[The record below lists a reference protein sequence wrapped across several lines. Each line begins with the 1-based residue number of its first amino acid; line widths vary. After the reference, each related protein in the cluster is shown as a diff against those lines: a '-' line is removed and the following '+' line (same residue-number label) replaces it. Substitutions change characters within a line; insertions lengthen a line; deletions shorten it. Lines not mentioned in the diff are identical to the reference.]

1 MTLGGWCLC
10 LFSLTFVSRE
20 WSVSG
25 PGLTPDKVILPCR
38 YFFITSSS
46 PDEAEE
52 VSKGDLE
59 VSLMGRDDRGGL
71 CRPHHEL
78 MKVTQ
83 GQFLVRYKL
92 YYNCNDLDISVKI
105 RGRHIEASPV
115 TISGPSLSDSCHC
128 PLEMSAW
135 LDTCPASPAS
145 SQMESDLARWI
156 EAGVDMEEVVGEARR
171 QFSEAGSQCW
181 CHYAVEAGQVYRQ
194 CHGQHTG
201 FRMFWDSVLGWLTR
215 RARLPD
221 LEIIVNLGDWPLAK
235 LKGKLPVL
243 PMVSWCGSGDT
254 GDLLVPTYDLTE
266 SSLECMGR
274 QSLDI
279 LAALGKN
286 EVPWEEKT
294 EKMFWRGRDSSR
306 ERLQLVRLGAEN
318 PDLIDAGIT
327 AFFFFR
333 DEMSALGRTN
343 HTLFFDFFDHKYQL
357 CLDGTVAAYR
367 LPYLLAG
374 GSAVFKQESN
384 YFEHFYKDL
393 KPWQH
398 FIPVKRD
405 LSDILDQIKWAKDN
419 DAEVRKIAENA
430 RNYVIQNL
438 LPDHVLCYYGSFL
451 QKWSELMK
459 NEVRIGPDM
468 ELVNFEK
475 SVAGRFPPCACSQE
489 QDDARAGSQA
499 DARSEPTTKD
509 EL

>member
-1 MTLGGWCLC
+1 MSLGGCL
-10 LFSLTFVSRE
+10 LSFLLSLGFVTAE
-20 WSVSG
+20 WRLSG

-38 YFFITSSS
+38 YFFITNTE
-46 PDEAEE
+46 DGEDLG
-52 VSKGDLE
+52 KDDLE
-59 VSLMGRDDRGGL
+59 VSLMGRDDRGGI

-78 MKVTQ
+78 MKVKG

-92 YYNCNDLDISVKI
+92 YYSCNDLKITVKI
-105 RGRHIEASPV
+105 PGKDHDDIAV
-115 TISGPSLSDSCHC
+115 DVSGPSLPDSCHC

-135 LDTCPASPAS
+135 LESCPTS
-145 SQMESDLARWI
+145 SSTQMEADLARWREHGV
-156 EAGVDMEEVVGEARR
+156 EAER

-181 CHYAVEAGQVYRQ
+181 CQYAVRDGQVYRQ

-201 FRMFWDSVLGWLTR
+201 FRMFWDSVLGWLSR
-215 RARLPD
+215 RTRLPD

-235 LKGKLPVL
+235 LRGRDHVSAP
-243 PMVSWCGSGDT
+243 PMVSWCGSVDT
-254 GDLLVPTYDLTE
+254 GDLVMPTYDLTE
-266 SSLECMGR
+266 STIECMGR

-286 EVPWEEKT
+286 EIPWGEKK
-294 EKMFWRGRDSSR
+294 ERLFWRGRDSSR
-306 ERLQLVRLGAEN
+306 ERLELVRMGKRN

-333 DEMSALGRTN
+333 DEMEKLGGRTN
-343 HTLFFDFFDHKYQL
+343 HTLFFDFFDYKYQL

-374 GSAVFKQESN
+374 GSVVFKQDSD

-398 FIPVKRD
+398 FIPVKKD
-405 LSDILDQIKWAKDN
+405 LSDLLERIKWAKDN

-430 RNYVIQNL
+430 RNFVIENL

-451 QKWSELMK
+451 QKWSELIK
-459 NEVRIGPDM
+459 NEVKIGPKM

-475 SVAGRFPPCACSQE
+475 TKTSRFPPCDCKH
-489 QDDARAGSQA
+489 
-499 DARSEPTTKD
+499 DARSESETKTKD